1 MKFWHIFLTIML
13 TTFCAN
19 STNAAA
25 HHSTH
30 TSKKKHSRH
39 HAANATA
46 SSKSP
51 RKRSTDPSGLQVPY
65 QITSRE
71 QLEYVLNRVIAS
83 TDVNGANVAVFI
95 KSLKSGETLYV
106 RNIYQP
112 LMPASIMKIL
122 TAEAALLYLGP
133 EYRFQTQLLTD
144 ATGARNGILQGNL
157 YIVLSGDPSLVYPD
171 LEELMTNL
179 QSQGITGIAGNVYID
194 NTAYDQHFY
203 GPGWVVKDKSYCYG
217 APISASIINH
227 NCPPVSV
234 RVTRV
239 GGHKKR
245 IVTSNFYFAGIANGV
260 VTDIP
265 EYNRSLFK
273 GLLSKLGVTVY
284 GNVTFGAAPRS
295 LSLIAVHNSE
305 PLTTLIKHM
314 LKKSDNVIA
323 GALFKKLGQLYT
335 KRQGTWENG
344 SLAVSQIL
352 SKWAGVR
359 TDGMRLMDGSGLSV
373 DNLATPAQFMQVLQ
387 FAYHNRETSD
397 YFFEALPISGVD
409 GTLKNRLSNI
419 PRKIH
424 AKTGTLAGTGVASLA
439 GYATTANKE
448 DLAFVIMING
458 NKGLTWSY
466 KGLEDKI
473 ATAMTRYND

>member
-1 MKFWHIFLTIML
+1 MRFWTIFLTLILSMTGL
-13 TTFCAN
+13 N
-19 STNAAA
+19 GVMAASHHSKHSIKSRHN
-25 HHSTH
+25 HHSTGSGY
-30 TSKKKHSRH
+30 TSKK
-39 HAANATA
+39 
-46 SSKSP
+46 P
-51 RKRSTDPSGLQVPY
+51 RKRPTAPAGISVPQ

-71 QLEYVLNRVIAS
+71 QLEYVLNRIIAS
-83 TDVNGANVAVFI
+83 TDINGANLAVFI
-95 KSLKSGETLYV
+95 KSLKTGETLYV

-133 EYRFQTQLLTD
+133 DYRFQTQLLTD
-144 ATGARNGILQGNL
+144 ATGTRNGVLQGNL

-171 LEELMTNL
+171 LEELMGNL
-179 QSQGITGIAGNVYID
+179 QAQGITSIAGNVYID

-239 GGHKKR
+239 AGRKKK
-245 IVTSNFYFAGIANGV
+245 IISSSFYSAGIANGV

-273 GLLSKLGVTVY
+273 GLLSKLDVVVY
-284 GNVTFGAAPRS
+284 GSVTFGAAPRS
-295 LSLIAVHNSE
+295 LSLIAAHNSE
-305 PLTTLIKHM
+305 PLTVLIKHM

-335 KRQGTWENG
+335 NRPGSWENG
-344 SLAVSQIL
+344 SQAVSQIL
-352 SKWAGVR
+352 SRRAGVR
-359 TDGMRLMDGSGLSV
+359 TDGMRLMDGSGLSI

-387 FAYHNRETSD
+387 FAYRNPQTSD
-397 YFFEALPISGVD
+397 YFIEALPISGVD
-409 GTLKNRLSNI
+409 GTLKNRMSNI

-439 GYATTANKE
+439 GYATTANKQ

-473 ATAMTRYND
+473 ATAMTRYTD